1 MNGGATGL
9 QPAKSLQ
16 PCYPNAGYAG
26 TTTDSMEGIMHRQ
39 GFTLIEL
46 LIVLAIMILLLTVGL
61 PGLSTHIENTQVS
74 TASSSLIEA
83 IALTRSQA
91 VISNTR
97 ATLKNLGS
105 WNQGWEIFI
114 DFDNNGMRG
123 DREKLIATHPQLNN
137 VRITP
142 NQPVRHYLSF
152 IGTGES
158 RFAGRTNE
166 GAFQAGTLY
175 ICPAARGRGYAL
187 ILARSGRL
195 RMQEISADQC
205 TAGPT

>member
-1 MNGGATGL
+1 
-9 QPAKSLQ
+9 
-16 PCYPNAGYAG
+16 
-26 TTTDSMEGIMHRQ
+26 MHLQ
-39 GFTLIEL
+39 GFTLLEL
-46 LIVLAIMILLLTVGL
+46 LIVLIIMILLLALGI

-74 TASSSLIEA
+74 TASSSLTEA

-97 ATLKNLGS
+97 TTLKNLGS
-105 WNQGWEIFI
+105 WNRGWEIFI

-123 DREKLIATHPQLNN
+123 EHEKLIATHPQLNN

-152 IGTGES
+152 IGSGES
-158 RFAGRTNE
+158 RFAGRTGE

-175 ICPAARGRGYAL
+175 ICPTGRGRGYAL
-187 ILARSGRL
+187 ILARGGRL
-195 RMQEISADQC
+195 RIQEINADQC
-205 TAGPT
+205 AAGPT